1 MGDSKFSTFLN
12 YMAGVIVAI
21 CIIGI
26 VYGSVI
32 YLTQS
37 RNVQK
42 YQIVL
47 TVSPD
52 SIYND
57 NKFSYYTDSLIQV
70 INRHEHIL
78 EDRYN
83 AILEEKYNTQQYW
96 TIAGILTTIVISI
109 LGFFCYK
116 SFKDIETKCVDISKT
131 TTTKIVRRS
140 LGSIVKSQMN
150 DDNFSSDIIKAVRSE
165 IENSTLKNIEN
176 RLSAL
181 ENPDGADTLPIDDS
195 DTEQVPEIPSLP
207 DNPEEAS
214 I

>member
-1 MGDSKFSTFLN
+1 MN

-57 NKFSYYTDSLIQV
+57 
-70 INRHEHIL
+70 
-78 EDRYN
+78 
-83 AILEEKYNTQQYW
+83 
-96 TIAGILTTIVISI
+96 
-109 LGFFCYK
+109 
-116 SFKDIETKCVDISKT
+116 
-131 TTTKIVRRS
+131 
-140 LGSIVKSQMN
+140 
-150 DDNFSSDIIKAVRSE
+150 
-165 IENSTLKNIEN
+165 
-176 RLSAL
+176 
-181 ENPDGADTLPIDDS
+181 P
-195 DTEQVPEIPSLP
+195 
-207 DNPEEAS
+207 
-214 I
+214 